1 MEGHVTHEAR
11 SLTAEDEAKLARQDS
26 SLVSE
31 FKRNKLEADAKKNWD
46 LFYKR
51 NETRF
56 FKDRHWTLREFSQ
69 LVDAGQNGKGF
80 ILLEVGCGVG
90 NFVFPLIEEEIGM
103 FIYACDFSPRAVDLV
118 KNDARY
124 DETRIKAFTCDVTQD
139 RLSSTIPE
147 VNVDVTSMVFV
158 LSAIHP
164 EKFHAA
170 LENINS
176 VMKPGGVLIFRDYGL
191 YDMAQIRF
199 GPGNKLGENFY
210 VRQDGTRSYFFT
222 VEELSNLVT
231 RAGFEVAECHYVHRR
246 TINKKENV
254 DEPRVFVQGKFTKK
268 PVAP

>member
-139 RLSSTIPE
+139 RWWSWTYLNYLSFLLNQNSFFFGWVFRLSSTIPE

-210 VRQDGTRSYFFT
+210 VRQDGTRYDENTFT
-222 VEELSNLVT
+222 NQ
-231 RAGFEVAECHYVHRR
+231 FPH
-246 TINKKENV
+246 
-254 DEPRVFVQGKFTKK
+254 
-268 PVAP
+268 

>member
-139 RLSSTIPE
+139 RWWSWTYLNYLSFLLHQNSFFFGWVFRLSSTIPE

-210 VRQDGTRSYFFT
+210 VRQDGTRYDENTFT
-222 VEELSNLVT
+222 NQ
-231 RAGFEVAECHYVHRR
+231 FPH
-246 TINKKENV
+246 
-254 DEPRVFVQGKFTKK
+254 
-268 PVAP
+268 

>member
-139 RLSSTIPE
+139 RWWSWKYLNYLSFLLNQNSFFFGWVFRLSSTIPE

-210 VRQDGTRSYFFT
+210 VRQDGTRYDENTFT
-222 VEELSNLVT
+222 SQ
-231 RAGFEVAECHYVHRR
+231 FPH
-246 TINKKENV
+246 
-254 DEPRVFVQGKFTKK
+254 
-268 PVAP
+268 